1 MKKLLFIV
9 GAVTGVALLLVVF
22 VLTRNFDSDELGE
35 SLLAK
40 VSEAETFASEGFED
54 IRVAYDVVGA
64 EKLERLE
71 RSRLARECAK
81 LDPIFEKGL
90 AEEGVSQDLAEW
102 PEY

>member
-1 MKKLLFIV
+1 MSRAKIAISLDEATLARLDRLVEEKFFPNRSRAIEE
-9 GAVTGVALLLVVF
+9 AV
-22 VLTRNFDSDELGE
+22 S
-35 SLLAK
+35 
-40 VSEAETFASEGFED
+40 
-54 IRVAYDVVGA
+54 

-81 LDPIFEKGL
+81 LDPNFEKGL

>member
-1 MKKLLFIV
+1 MSRTKIAISLDEVTVARLDRLVAEELFPNRSRAIEE
-9 GAVTGVALLLVVF
+9 AV
-22 VLTRNFDSDELGE
+22 S
-35 SLLAK
+35 
-40 VSEAETFASEGFED
+40 
-54 IRVAYDVVGA
+54 

-90 AEEGVSQDLAEW
+90 AEEGVSQDLAQW